1 LWSPML
7 LFTNNRVR
15 FGVMT
20 RVSDC
25 AFNFIAYDLVKT
37 KLLEHSVE
45 SRNSVLGGPEDEPCD
60 WFILPL
66 RTAYDSDNL
75 GPAGALA
82 GPLLIPANG

>member
-1 LWSPML
+1 ML
-7 LFTNNRVR
+7 IVTNNRVR

-25 AFNFIAYDLVKT
+25 AFDFIAYDLVKT
-37 KLLEHSVE
+37 KLLEY
-45 SRNSVLGGPEDEPCD
+45 RNSVLGGPEDEPCD

>member
-1 LWSPML
+1 ML
-7 LFTNNRVR
+7 IVTNNRVR

-25 AFNFIAYDLVKT
+25 AFDFIAYDLVKT
-37 KLLEHSVE
+37 KLLEY
-45 SRNSVLGGPEDEPCD
+45 RNSVLGGPEDEPCD

-75 GPAGALA
+75 GPAGALP